1 MKKACQRTESGL
13 MTTFVGAKS
22 RLDLARFSAVKWC
35 REKLK
40 LEEPVVCDVAN
51 YLNAQCKVLGGNKEA
66 LDFIEVN
73 FREFDIK
80 RIKRLPVNIDHVF
93 FAEKFLNMIIIFY
106 SVLFNHIIEP
116 TIFT

>member
-40 LEEPVVCDVAN
+40 LEEPVVCDIAN

-66 LDFIEVN
+66 LDFIELN

-93 FAEKFLNMIIIFY
+93 FGENDYLLLCTFL
-106 SVLFNHIIEP
+106 LL
-116 TIFT
+116 